1 MTLAISGKK
10 IGGWIFNKWPGIP
23 VVGPMRCNTCGK
35 RLNGEPITYCYRHS
49 AELCTNEFQCPDCG
63 KDEPHWVQLQA
74 EIDAHERARRE
85 DMSRTNHT
93 VILQRIRN
101 AFEEGFSAGA
111 TSDTMVEEADEWET
125 SEAKEIHDILAKLWG
140 INEKS

>member
-1 MTLAISGKK
+1 MSMSIVGKK
-10 IGGWIFNKWPGIP
+10 IDGWIFNKWPGMP

-74 EIDAHERARRE
+74 EIDAHERARQE
-85 DMSRTNHT
+85 DMSRTDHT

>member
-1 MTLAISGKK
+1 MATK

-49 AELCTNEFQCPDCG
+49 AELCTNEFQCPNCG
-63 KDEPHWVQLQA
+63 KNEPHWMQLQA
-74 EIDAHERARRE
+74 EIEAQERARWE
-85 DMSRTNHT
+85 DMSRTDHT
-93 VILQRIRN
+93 VILQRIRD

-111 TSDTMVEEADEWET
+111 TSDTMVEEVDEWET
-125 SEAKEIHDILAKLWG
+125 SEAKEIHDVLAKLWG